1 MQKILTVSIDT
12 LQIQRPVNT
21 PFAIQEVEMLNE
33 WLALGWQI
41 DEWEFLKKPEAD
53 GNIILLVIL
62 SDDAIYNN
70 DDFDDEFESD
80 NTNFNEETD
89 KLN

>member
-1 MQKILTVSIDT
+1 MQKVLTVSIDT
-12 LQIQRPVNT
+12 LQISRPGKT
-21 PFAIQEVEMLNE
+21 PFAIEEVASLNE

-41 DEWEFLKKPEAD
+41 EEWEFLKKPETD

-62 SDDAIYNN
+62 TDDAIYKN
-70 DDFDDEFESD
+70 DDFDDDFESD

>member
-1 MQKILTVSIDT
+1 M
-12 LQIQRPVNT
+12 N
-21 PFAIQEVEMLNE
+21 
-33 WLALGWQI
+33 GWHSAGRLKNGN
-41 DEWEFLKKPEAD
+41 FLKKPETD

-62 SDDAIYNN
+62 SDDAIYKN
-70 DDFDDEFESD
+70 DDFDDDFESD

>member
-21 PFAIQEVEMLNE
+21 PFAIQEVEILNE

-41 DEWEFLKKPEAD
+41 DEWEFLKKTEAD